1 MDAPTP
7 AGTPQG
13 GLDLMI
19 EWLRT
24 KDKRKNEAA
33 VSILCR
39 VGEPVIEFLALEAI
53 KPGRRPNHRVRLLDV
68 IQRIGRPLGPADH
81 YHISSLL
88 KHRVAKVRDKAAEV
102 LGILSPDG
110 PPSLVSP
117 EVMAAAMRLH
127 PARLFQRA
135 LELGRFAAANSLSR
149 NLRRRI
155 P

>member
-39 VGEPVIEFLALEAI
+39 VGEPVIEFLALEAV
-53 KPGRRPNHRVRLLDV
+53 KPGRRPDHRVRLLDV
-68 IQRIGRPLGPADH
+68 IQRIGGPLSPADH
-81 YHISSLL
+81 YRISSLL
-88 KHRVAKVRDKAAEV
+88 KHRAAKVRDKAAEV
-102 LGILSPDG
+102 LGLLSPDG
-110 PPSLVSP
+110 PPSLVPP
-117 EVMAAAMRLH
+117 EVMAAAMKLH
-127 PARLFQRA
+127 PARLFDRA
-135 LELGRFAAANSLSR
+135 LALGRFVAANSR
-149 NLRRRI
+149 GGNLGRRI
-155 P
+155 R